1 MAKRSNQKG
10 PSQCPIINLSTAARG
25 PFKSSGTLGAF
36 VSLCVVIALAFAF
49 SITRGAADPV
59 KPPYIQFIGHT
70 ADLTDAEYSAD
81 GKRVL
86 TASSDK
92 TARIWN
98 AANGVLAGDVE
109 RPYGG
114 GADGA
119 FQPRRVRAF

>member
-1 MAKRSNQKG
+1 MSNNKSVG
-10 PSQCPIINLSTAARG
+10 GRRG
-25 PFKSSGTLGAF
+25 PHNISGALSALVSVCSIVALG
-36 VSLCVVIALAFAF
+36 LAFT
-49 SITRGAADPV
+49 ITRGATDPV

-98 AANGVLAGDVE
+98 AANGVSLITLSGHTA
-109 RPYGG
+109 
-114 GADGA
+114 A
-119 FQPRRVRAF
+119 VR